1 MKVFLG
7 VTEQKLGEVLRR
19 YRCAHNFTQ
28 KKVADYLDIDRTT
41 YTKYETVRKPEIDVI
56 MKLAALYNVSVDEM
70 LGEFFAES
78 NNEIT
83 PYAKASGPENKELL
97 LLDVEEKQLVL
108 FYRDCVRKAELI
120 EKAKEIWLGDLEMM
134 EDDEQ

>member
-1 MKVFLG
+1 M
-7 VTEQKLGEVLRR
+7 
-19 YRCAHNFTQ
+19 
-28 KKVADYLDIDRTT
+28 
-41 YTKYETVRKPEIDVI
+41 RKPEIDVI
-56 MKLAALYNVSVDEM
+56 MKLAVLYNVSVDEM